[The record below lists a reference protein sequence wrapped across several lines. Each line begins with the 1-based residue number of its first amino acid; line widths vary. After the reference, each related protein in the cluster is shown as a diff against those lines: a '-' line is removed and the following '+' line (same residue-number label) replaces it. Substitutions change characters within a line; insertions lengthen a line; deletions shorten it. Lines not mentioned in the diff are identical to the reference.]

1 MRRIMISDDL
11 YRVLQSIHPDPSSAV
26 GILNQSATMSGAL
39 YVIKTGITPELTAF
53 IEKIPADAQEK
64 YVEIAGATIA
74 ELCKAESTE
83 IVHV

>member
-1 MRRIMISDDL
+1 MRRVMISDDL
-11 YRVLQSIHPDPSSAV
+11 FRVLASIHPDATTAV

-39 YVIKTGITPELTAF
+39 YVVRTGISPELTAF

-64 YVEIAGATIA
+64 YVEIAGVTIA

-83 IVHV
+83 IVQV